1 MLLPVK
7 PSVKLLSGDCGYD
20 PLLGYLVWVTD
31 KLDQAVVL
39 DVRIDDLQTLVLDAN
54 TPGSRSPLA
63 YAQAQ
68 ALSPQRG

>member
-1 MLLPVK
+1 MLLPVE
-7 PSVKLLSGDCGYD
+7 PSDELLPGDCGYD
-20 PLLGYLVWVTD
+20 PELGYLVWVTD

-39 DVRIDDLQTLVLDAN
+39 DVRLDDLKTLVLDAN
-54 TPGSRSPLA
+54 TPGNRSPMA